1 MIRALILLLAL
12 CLPSVAQAQKVVADL
27 SQRNVEITA
36 NFDGSDIL
44 IYGAIKGGPE
54 DADFGPLDVI
64 IAIKGPNDAVTVR
77 KKSRRFGIW
86 VNTDAVKVARAPS
99 FYAVASTGPLDEVLS
114 TQEDI
119 RFQVSMERAIYA
131 VGDAE
136 HDAEGT
142 RAFTDALI
150 RLRSKNNLYQQLD
163 GSIRLF
169 DQALFSTTIDLPAN
183 LVEGVYPMRIF
194 LTRDGQVVSRLATF
208 IDVRKVGLERW
219 IYDLAHEKPLIYGIL
234 SLIIAIS
241 AGWLASAVFRYI
253 RF

>member
-1 MIRALILLLAL
+1 MCLLLVM
-12 CLPSVAQAQKVVADL
+12 CLPGLAQAQKVVADL

-54 DADFGPLDVI
+54 GDDLEPLDVI

-86 VNTDAVKVARAPS
+86 VNTDSVEVARAPS
-99 FYAVASTGPLDEVLS
+99 FYAVASTGPLEEVLS
-114 TQEDI
+114 SREDI

-131 VGDAE
+131 VGDTGRDTE
-136 HDAEGT
+136 ETH
-142 RAFTDALI
+142 AFTEALI
-150 RLRSKNNLYQQLD
+150 RLRTKNNLYQQLD
-163 GSIRLF
+163 GSIQLF

-194 LTRDGQVVSRLATF
+194 LTRDGKVVSRLATF

-234 SLIIAIS
+234 SLVIAIS